1 MPLWIDRQHLNGNT
15 EMLGSPNGLNNYAI
29 AASFIFVGATVEPE
43 LITLIRSTWEQGNY
57 QGVSGITRSL
67 FGLVCRYS
75 GDSSSDARKWFQQIW
90 QLLRVSYKNREI
102 CAPRVW

>member
-1 MPLWIDRQHLNGNT
+1 
-15 EMLGSPNGLNNYAI
+15 MLGSPNGLNNYAI

-43 LITLIRSTWEQGNY
+43 LITRIRSTWEEGNY
-57 QGVSGITRSL
+57 QGVSGVTRSL
-67 FGLVCRYS
+67 SGLVCRYC